1 MRRGDFPPRGSERS
15 VSDSGTGPDIRRCES
30 YRFALVVQDKARAAE
45 VKGTM
50 LEANGWSGD
59 TARDGFEAI
68 LYFRARTPG
77 ALLLDDQLPGMD
89 GVDVFDW
96 VRRNV
101 VNTREVLVVSSECR
115 DFLQSRFSG
124 MGVRAILPKTLTAH
138 DLIGA
143 LPS

>member
-15 VSDSGTGPDIRRCES
+15 VSDSGTGPDIRRCERC
-30 YRFALVVQDKARAAE
+30 RFALVVYDKARAAE

-50 LEANGWSGD
+50 LEANGWKLD

-68 LYFRARTPG
+68 LYFRARTHG

-89 GVDVFDW
+89 GVDVFNW

-101 VNTREVLVVSSECR
+101 VNRREVLAVSGESP
-115 DFLQSRFSG
+115 DFLQSRSG
-124 MGVRAILPKTLTAH
+124 GTGVRAILPKPLSAR